1 MRLLR
6 LYIAQ
11 CTLRL
16 PNLLDFFHVEKFN
29 RLARATVKDIVKV
42 HCNLRI
48 LAEIEEIGL
57 NGANV
62 ECSSDKDHDS
72 QNLTFERFRMFN
84 YELHYLSN
92 FLNFLEFL

>member
-11 CTLRL
+11 CTVRL
-16 PNLLDFFHVEKFN
+16 PYLLDFFHAEKLN
-29 RLARATVKDIVKV
+29 RVARATVKDIVKV
-42 HCNLRI
+42 QCNLRI

-57 NGANV
+57 NGANI

-72 QNLTFERFRMFN
+72 QNLTFERFRTFT
-84 YELHYLSN
+84 N
-92 FLNFLEFL
+92 FITYRTF